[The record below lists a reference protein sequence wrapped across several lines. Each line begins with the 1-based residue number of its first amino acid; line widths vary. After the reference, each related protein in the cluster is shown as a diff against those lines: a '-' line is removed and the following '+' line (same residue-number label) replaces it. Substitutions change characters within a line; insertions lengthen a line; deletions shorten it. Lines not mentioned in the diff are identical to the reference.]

1 MQVALNYLILSGEM
15 VENIT
20 RAVMVE
26 KSQTLNYKVIAD
38 ALLASVC
45 EVKLEYFEV

>member
-1 MQVALNYLILSGEM
+1 MQVALHYLILSGET

-26 KSQTLNYKVIAD
+26 KSQTLNYKVIAEV
-38 ALLASVC
+38 LLASIC